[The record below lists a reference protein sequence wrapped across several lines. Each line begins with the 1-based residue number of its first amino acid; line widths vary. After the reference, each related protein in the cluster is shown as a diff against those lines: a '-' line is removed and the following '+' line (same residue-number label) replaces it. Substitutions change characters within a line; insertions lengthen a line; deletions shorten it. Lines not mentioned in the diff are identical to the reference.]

1 MKNEIFGV
9 KILMKSTT
17 SKKLQQ
23 IKQKIESNNAKINE
37 LYEKICMITEEKME
51 IKIENDKRIPDLEL
65 SKEYKR
71 GD

>member
-51 IKIENDKRIPDLEL
+51 IKIENDKTIPDLEL

>member
-1 MKNEIFGV
+1 MKNEIFGM